1 MGKKESPK
9 KESFSLEKESKQK
22 GFVVAGKL
30 SFISD
35 TAFAVIKLM
44 LGFCLLPFVYSVT
57 ASFLRQFSRV
67 DAVYRGY
74 FWAGVVI
81 FIAVYLFVGEPAIL
95 YESGHRVLE
104 FVFSFFQPFV
114 KVAPNLL
121 PIYAIIIFVVYGIM
135 SFFVKGAWLLHGA
148 LLLTGFFIMLHLVFS
163 AKTVRTGKDDF
174 LKGNYIFSFS
184 FIYIANVLLVGIF
197 VGLAV
202 SGFSIG
208 DFLGRAARAY
218 ADIFYAI
225 FKQLFLY

>member
-1 MGKKESPK
+1 MEKKESPNK
-9 KESFSLEKESKQK
+9 KEAVKPKKNAKE
-22 GFVVAGKL
+22 FVLPWVL
-30 SFISD
+30 SGISD
-35 TAFAVIKLM
+35 KA
-44 LGFCLLPFVYSVT
+44 LGVLKFIFGLCLLPFVYSVT
-57 ASFLRQFSRV
+57 ASFLRQLSRV
-67 DAVYRGY
+67 DAVYQGY

-81 FIAVYLFVGEPAIL
+81 FIAVYLFVSEPVIL

-135 SFFVKGAWLLHGA
+135 SFFIKGAWLLHGA
-148 LLLTGFFIMLHLVFS
+148 ILLTGFFIMLHLVFS

-208 DFLGRAARAY
+208 DFLGRALKVY
-218 ADIFYAI
+218 ADIFYAV
-225 FKQLFLY
+225 FKQLFMY